1 MSETHLTWVYA
12 VARDLD
18 PAILESLDGVGG
30 GPVRPVADAAL
41 TALTGP
47 VAAGAFGE
55 QALQRRLSEPGELEA
70 IARAHHGV
78 IAAVAAACP
87 VLPLR
92 LGTVYNDDNRVRELL
107 AERRDEFAATLGQ
120 LADHVECGV
129 KVCADLGALA
139 GAAASEPPRPPTGAG
154 GGRDRPGAGAAY
166 LSRRRAQLAA
176 RDDRQLRAAER
187 GAAIHAEL
195 SVLASAA
202 RRHPLQDQPPA
213 ATAGHEAA
221 GQMVLNG
228 AYLVPSAG
236 AAQFATAARAI
247 VADLVGFRLEVTGPW
262 PPYSFAD
269 GTGKEDDQR

>member
-1 MSETHLTWVYA
+1 MSETYLTWVYA

-18 PAILESLDGVGG
+18 PAILVSVDGIGG
-30 GPVRPVADAAL
+30 GPVRPVADAVL
-41 TALTGP
+41 TAVTGP
-47 VAAGAFGE
+47 VAAAAFGGE
-55 QALQRRLSEPGELEA
+55 ALQRRLSEPGELEA

-92 LGTVYNDDNRVRELL
+92 LGTVYHDDDRVRELL
-107 AERRDEFAATLGQ
+107 ARRRDEFAATLGQ
-120 LADHVECGV
+120 LADRVECGV
-129 KVCADLGALA
+129 KVWARPAALA
-139 GAAASEPPRPPTGAG
+139 GAAASEPPGPPAG
-154 GGRDRPGAGAAY
+154 PGGRDRPGAGAAY

-176 RDDRQLRAAER
+176 RDDWQLRAAEQ
-187 GAAIHAEL
+187 GAAIHGEL
-195 SVLASAA
+195 SELAAAA

-213 ATAGHEAA
+213 ATAGQEAA

-236 AAQFATAARAI
+236 AAQFAAAARAV
-247 VADLVGFRLEVTGPW
+247 VADLAGFRLEVTGPW

-269 GTGKEDDQR
+269 GTGTADDQP